1 MGTRG
6 PLSTAA
12 GFTLVELV
20 AIIVIM
26 GILPVVAAPRF
37 MHLDA
42 FEELGYF
49 EEAIAATR
57 YAQKLAVAT
66 GGDIRMRFCDASDS
80 FDISEWTGPV
90 PCPTAITAAQLVARP
105 GHDEA
110 FQSDA
115 PGSVN
120 VKNDLQFFFDRVGR
134 PKASSGALITDPA
147 DLTIEI
153 GSREIQIVPNT
164 GLVVAN

>member
-26 GILPVVAAPRF
+26 GILAVVAAPRF
-37 MHLDA
+37 MQLDA

-57 YAQKLAVAT
+57 
-66 GGDIRMRFCDASDS
+66 
-80 FDISEWTGPV
+80 
-90 PCPTAITAAQLVARP
+90 
-105 GHDEA
+105 
-110 FQSDA
+110 
-115 PGSVN
+115 
-120 VKNDLQFFFDRVGR
+120 
-134 PKASSGALITDPA
+134 
-147 DLTIEI
+147 
-153 GSREIQIVPNT
+153 
-164 GLVVAN
+164 